1 MMHFSID
8 SGYSRKNQ
16 RYAWN
21 QHGAGSSSFKKNG
34 VQRSDWKRVL
44 QIINIIKLQRKNA
57 TILIRE
63 LHPLD
68 EGE

>member
-34 VQRSDWKRVL
+34 V
-44 QIINIIKLQRKNA
+44 RKNA
-57 TILIRE
+57 TIIIRMLHFYLQLLYRMAFLE
-63 LHPLD
+63 LNPKNKKF
-68 EGE
+68 

>member
-16 RYAWN
+16 RYDWN

-34 VQRSDWKRVL
+34 VQRSDWKRKRTHSFTYNKHNK
-44 QIINIIKLQRKNA
+44 IA
-57 TILIRE
+57 T
-63 LHPLD
+63 
-68 EGE
+68 

>member
-16 RYAWN
+16 RYDWN

-34 VQRSDWKRVL
+34 VQRSDWKKKEHIVL

-57 TILIRE
+57 TIL
-63 LHPLD
+63 
-68 EGE
+68 